1 MTDWNSDTPCL
12 HSKRQL
18 KSCVGKSDT
27 QCVNSRVTT
36 PSRKRR
42 PIRSAAATVG
52 LLVLAS
58 MVLTALPALATAPTV
73 TAQVLPVVQGLSSPL
88 GDVSIVEGASGQIPT
103 GDVITYRF
111 LDGSSGS
118 TIHLNSTP
126 AVGGTHGLSATA
138 VVASSS
144 GTLNDEVIVTIMNH
158 STGAFAGVLTLTGLT
173 ADIDSGAA
181 NGNDIVRVSDSSS
194 VIASSGSPAT
204 ASDANAVGLAPRSI
218 YSAVGMP
225 TISSTGFVQ
234 PAGDL
239 TITEPAKLFF
249 HTGDIIT
256 FAIHD
261 SLGSSDTVGL
271 AGTPTVSGG
280 GMLVSVMGLT
290 GGSVQ
295 PNDTGFKVSIDQQD
309 PSNGSASTLQV
320 SNLVYNT
327 GQAPA
332 GAVTVTATVTT
343 GSTTEY
349 IYPGRVANAAVGG
362 NTSTTS
368 AGQPIVQVN
377 AANQPAANLT
387 IIETPGTLKV
397 GTTVTVDVQEAG
409 VKFTTAPLMSV
420 TSGDIQ
426 FASATA
432 TLDGTKQTATW
443 TVSQASTMTSTMVVG
458 PVFYDVAS
466 SGPVPG
472 DLVNLLVSG
481 GNGSAFTSQTVPDAM
496 VAPSG
501 LTLFTPA
508 SAPPTPATAG
518 NIIYTEVAGQQ
529 APTGGS
535 IVLVSPYATQILAYR
550 TTFAAIPSA
559 SVTSGS
565 GLVLGTPTVNTSPI
579 TVVTQDG
586 PITAP
591 AETAAIFPVTTGS
604 TSPATVTFT
613 GISYKL
619 GALVPPG
626 GLVATGVLDSGPAG
640 SGTNLAGNDLSNAV
654 NPTGLGGGG
663 GTPVYQPDGL
673 IKGSRSFVGN
683 NVYNTTGLGQTVRQK
698 VHRGKKFVFTIEV
711 QNDGNNA
718 DTFTLKG
725 PGARPGFIVR
735 YLNGTTGLTNI
746 TSQVTAGTF
755 MTLPVGPTGVTTV
768 RLVVV
773 VKSTAKVGTGR
784 AWLVL
789 ATSSGD
795 STKKDAVKAI
805 AAVT

>member
-1 MTDWNSDTPCL
+1 
-12 HSKRQL
+12 
-18 KSCVGKSDT
+18 
-27 QCVNSRVTT
+27 
-36 PSRKRR
+36 
-42 PIRSAAATVG
+42 
-52 LLVLAS
+52 LLIFAS
-58 MVLTALPALATAPTV
+58 IFMSALPALAVAPTV
-73 TAQVLPVVQGLSSPL
+73 TAQILPVVQGLSGPL
-88 GDVSIVEGASGQIPT
+88 GDVTIVEGASGQIPT

-111 LDGSSGS
+111 LDASSGS

-138 VVASSS
+138 VIASSS
-144 GTLNDEVIVTIMNH
+144 GTLLDEVVVTINNH
-158 STGAFAGVLTLTGLT
+158 STGIFAGVLTLTGLT
-173 ADIDSGAA
+173 ADIDAGAA
-181 NGNDIVRVSDSSS
+181 NGNDIVRVSDSAS
-194 VIASSGSPAT
+194 VIASSGTPALT
-204 ASDANAVGLAPRSI
+204 SDANAVGPAPRSI

-225 TISSTGFVQ
+225 TIASTGFVQ
-234 PAGDL
+234 SAGDL
-239 TITEPAKLFF
+239 TITEPAKVFF

-309 PSNGSASTLQV
+309 PSNGSASTIQV

-362 NTSTTS
+362 ATSTTS
-368 AGQPIVQVN
+368 SGQPIVKVN

-397 GTTVTVDVQEAG
+397 GTTVTIDIQEAG

-420 TSGDIQ
+420 TSGDIL

-432 TLDGTKQTATW
+432 TLDGAKQTATW
-443 TVSQASTMTSTMVVG
+443 TVSQASTMTSTMVIG
-458 PVFYDVAS
+458 PIFYDVAA
-466 SGPVPG
+466 SGPVAG

-481 GNGSAFTSQTVPDAM
+481 GNGSAFTSQTVPNAEI
-496 VAPSG
+496 APAG
-501 LTLFTPA
+501 VTLFTPA
-508 SAPPTPATAG
+508 SAPSTPGAAG
-518 NIIYTEVAGQQ
+518 DIVYTEVAGQQ

-535 IVLVSPYATQILAYR
+535 IVLVTPYATQIFVYR
-550 TTFAAIPSA
+550 ARFAVIPSA
-559 SVTSGS
+559 TVNNPSS
-565 GLVLGTPTVNTSPI
+565 GLVLGTPTVNTSPV

-604 TSPATVTFT
+604 TTPATVTFH
-613 GISYKL
+613 GISYQL
-619 GALVPPG
+619 GSLVPPG

-640 SGTNLAGNDLSNAV
+640 SLTNIAGNDLANAV
-654 NPTGLGGGG
+654 NPAGLGGGG
-663 GTPVYQPDGL
+663 GTPVYQTDGL
-673 IKGSRSFVGN
+673 IKGSKSFVGD
-683 NVYNTTGLGQTVRQK
+683 NVFNTTGLGQTVKQK

-718 DTFTLKG
+718 DTFKLKG
-725 PGARPGFIVR
+725 SGAKPGFVVR

-746 TSQVTAGTF
+746 TSQVLAGTF
-755 MTLPVGPTGVTTV
+755 ATLPVGPTGVTTI

-773 VKSTAKVGTGR
+773 VKNTAKVGTGR
-784 AWLVL
+784 AWLVT

-795 STKKDAVKAI
+795 TTKKDAVKAVVV
-805 AAVT
+805 VT